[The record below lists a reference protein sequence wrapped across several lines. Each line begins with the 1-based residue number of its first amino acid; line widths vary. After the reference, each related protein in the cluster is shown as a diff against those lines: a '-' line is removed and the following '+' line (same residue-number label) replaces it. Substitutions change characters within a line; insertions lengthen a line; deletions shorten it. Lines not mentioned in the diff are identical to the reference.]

1 MPVRRFVREPSNLL
15 LRKAVGNST
24 CIKTLRNYERRRH
37 YYQTKIN
44 QMKREIRHLSELL
57 QDEMSKYDMLADL
70 SLSEETLK
78 ANVRALKKEKA
89 QLEYDIRQL
98 RKRF

>member
-15 LRKAVGNST
+15 LRRAVGNSA
-24 CIKTLRNYERRRH
+24 CIKTLRKYVRQRHHYE
-37 YYQTKIN
+37 TKIN
-44 QMKREIRHLSELL
+44 QMKRQIRHLSALL
-57 QDEMSKYDMLADL
+57 EEENNKYDMLAEL

-89 QLEYDIRQL
+89 QLEHDIRQL